1 VNRDDSEPGAAPRR
15 PGVLRWLWYALTGRL
30 PSTYRAWVLHD
41 LSCRTWPLRHLAK
54 LMVPLVPV
62 DAALLAMLPGPMW
75 LRANAV
81 VLGSVIGLLFSF
93 VFLEEST
100 EHRAQRF
107 GLPPGA
113 VQGAREERRASR
125 DLARAAR
132 DFDRTIRLRRF
143 RR

>member
-41 LSCRTWPLRHLAK
+41 LSK